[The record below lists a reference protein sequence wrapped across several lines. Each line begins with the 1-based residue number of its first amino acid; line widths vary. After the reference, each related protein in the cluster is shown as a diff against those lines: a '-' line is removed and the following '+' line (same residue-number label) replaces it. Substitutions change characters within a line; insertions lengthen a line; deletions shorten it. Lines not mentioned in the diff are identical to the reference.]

1 MGAQNIPLI
10 IVVIIVAVAL
20 LVIAAVIG
28 KRFFTAFCDKIEGG
42 SSDSR
47 TTRPQSR
54 DRRLNSSQTL
64 EFEAVNS
71 PASEVDEA
79 TPALRPETGGTGSDL
94 PTAPPSYE
102 EVIKDA
108 NPVILSTPTAPPP
121 PYTPP
126 EQNGD
131 GGGGQAGSSTTTA
144 V

>member
-47 TTRPQSR
+47 TARPLNR
-54 DRRLNSSQTL
+54 DRRLNSSQSL

-79 TPALRPETGGTGSDL
+79 TPALRPETGTGSDL

-126 EQNGD
+126 EQS
-131 GGGGQAGSSTTTA
+131 GGGGGTAGSSTTTA